1 MSLNNPQYVKVDGK
15 LYKINTDFRVAL
27 ECNDIAVDKNIGEY
41 ERALGILYKLYGEA
55 AFLCEN
61 QPRLLELAL
70 KYLSLGN
77 EENSLKMDSN
87 NNFELDF
94 KKCKGLIESSFK
106 FDYGYN
112 PYELDYLHWY
122 TFYND
127 LQNLSTSEFG
137 TCCPLNRIASILNQD
152 ASKIKETKDRNNL
165 VMLQQE
171 LKQKYCVSD
180 NHSKVELTDE
190 QIQSAKAF
198 YEELGYEIKD

>member
-27 ECNDIAVDKNIGEY
+27 ECNDIAVDENIGEY
-41 ERALGILYKLYGEA
+41 ERALAILYKLYGDDS
-55 AFLCEN
+55 FSCEN
-61 QPRLLELAL
+61 QPRLLELSL
-70 KYLSLGN
+70 KYLSLG
-77 EENSLKMDSN
+77 EEKSSFKNDFN
-87 NNFELDF
+87 NNYELDF

-171 LKQKYCVSD
+171 LKQKYCVS
-180 NHSKVELTDE
+180 NNNNKVELTDE
-190 QIQSAKAF
+190 QLQSAKAF
-198 YEELGYEIKD
+198 YEKLGYEIKD

>member
-27 ECNDIAVDKNIGEY
+27 ECNDIVADEKIGEY
-41 ERALGILYKLYGEA
+41 ETVLAILYKLFGEDGLA
-55 AFLCEN
+55 CEN
-61 QPRLLELAL
+61 QTKLVELAVQ
-70 KYLSLGN
+70 YISLGN
-77 EENSLKMDSN
+77 SKNSLKMDSGN
-87 NNFELDF
+87 SFELDF

-152 ASKIKETKDRNNL
+152 ASKVKETKDRNNL
-165 VMLQQE
+165 IMLQQE

-180 NHSKVELTDE
+180 NRNKVELTDE
-190 QIQSAKAF
+190 QIQSAKTF
-198 YEELGYEIKD
+198 YESLGYKIKD

>member
-1 MSLNNPQYVKVDGK
+1 MSLNNPQYVKVNGK

-27 ECNDIAVDKNIGEY
+27 ECNDIVADENIGEY
-41 ERALGILYKLYGEA
+41 ETVLAILYKLFGEDG
-55 AFLCEN
+55 LTCEN
-61 QPRLLELAL
+61 QAKLVELAVR
-70 KYLSLGN
+70 YLSLGN
-77 EENSLKMDSN
+77 NENSVKIDSQS
-87 NNFELDF
+87 NFELDF

-106 FDYGYN
+106 YDYGYN

-152 ASKIKETKDRNNL
+152 ASKIKETKDRNNI

-171 LKQKYCVSD
+171 LKQKYYVSN
-180 NHSKVELTDE
+180 NHNRVELTDE

>member
-27 ECNDIAVDKNIGEY
+27 ECNDIAVDENIGEY
-41 ERALGILYKLYGEA
+41 ERALAILYKLYGDDS
-55 AFLCEN
+55 FSCEN
-61 QPRLLELAL
+61 QPRLLELSL
-70 KYLSLGN
+70 KYLSLG
-77 EENSLKMDSN
+77 EEKSSFKNDFN
-87 NNFELDF
+87 NNYELDF

-171 LKQKYCVSD
+171 LKQKYCVSN
-180 NHSKVELTDE
+180 NHNKVELTDE

-198 YEELGYEIKD
+198 YEKLGYEIKD